1 MADEMAAMAA
11 EVLAAATAQ
20 GVVIRR
26 GAMASGSVDE
36 PPATG
41 PPGDGGA
48 EEELGQWER
57 KQPPP
62 GEADEAEGRR
72 GC

>member
-26 GAMASGSVDE
+26 GVMASGS
-36 PPATG
+36 
-41 PPGDGGA
+41 A
-48 EEELGQWER
+48 EEPQATEPVVEGVAEQELG
-57 KQPPP
+57 
-62 GEADEAEGRR
+62 
-72 GC
+72 